1 MQKKDI
7 IKFDLSEK
15 SSEDVSEFLQILFS
29 VRYFLSKTGKKL
41 KIERKKSPKIKISSV

>member
-15 SSEDVSEFLQILFS
+15 PEDVSEFLQILIS
-29 VRYFLSKTGKKL
+29 VRYILSKTGKKM
-41 KIERKKSPKIKISSV
+41 KIERKKSPKVKISSV